1 MTNISEITALIMALR
16 AEQETDAISPE
27 SLGSLLQRILNLIA
41 DNVTDEQLAEL
52 QTQVNTI
59 RNTVSDMVVSGVTLT
74 FISFFINGDVTE
86 GVLWYMAQALTFAG
100 AIFGVSI
107 YFKTKLGESE
117 QRLRQF
123 LNDKLKNKESE
134 AENNS

>member
-52 QTQVNTI
+52 QTQVNAI